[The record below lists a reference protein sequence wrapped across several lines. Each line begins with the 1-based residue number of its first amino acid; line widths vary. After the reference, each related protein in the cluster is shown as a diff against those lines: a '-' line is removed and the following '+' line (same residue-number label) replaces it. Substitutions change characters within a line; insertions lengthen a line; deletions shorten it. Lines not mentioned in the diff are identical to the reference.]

1 MGKLLDIRTALATQ
15 LGTQTGIDS
24 RPYLPDSITTPM
36 LALKSGDTNYV
47 TYGVT
52 TDGVSE
58 YTLEIMVLL
67 SYTPSAAAAQQSMDD
82 LVDGGTQT
90 TGRMSILDAIEADEQ
105 LGGTVDWIVV
115 NNVSK
120 VGLVEISGQSYF
132 SARINLSLSTSSF

>member
-1 MGKLLDIRTALATQ
+1 MGKLLDIRTALAAQ
-15 LGTQTGIDS
+15 LSAQTGIDS

-52 TDGVSE
+52 TDGVEE
-58 YTLEIMVLL
+58 YVLEIMVIL
-67 SYTPSAAAAQQSMDD
+67 SYTPSAEAAQQSMDD

-132 SARINLSLSTSSF
+132 SARINLSLSTSL